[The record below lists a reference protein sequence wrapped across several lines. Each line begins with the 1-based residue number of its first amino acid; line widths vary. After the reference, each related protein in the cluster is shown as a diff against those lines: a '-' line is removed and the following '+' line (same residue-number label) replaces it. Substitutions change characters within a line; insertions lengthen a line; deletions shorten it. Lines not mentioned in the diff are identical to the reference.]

1 MNRGLRTEGDV
12 GLDVDAANLEELS
25 DEEVDL
31 YGEEEA
37 AGEEEKGDLAN
48 YKGIYFGDDT
58 KKYEDPE
65 TGAHFEFND
74 MVGRLSQL
82 KELRKKIDIQLGIP
96 EEDPKEALKREK
108 EAFKKSLGLGTNK

>member
-1 MNRGLRTEGDV
+1 MNRGLRTEGDL
-12 GLDVDAANLEELS
+12 GHDVEAANLDELS

-31 YGEEEA
+31 YGEEG
-37 AGEEEKGDLAN
+37 GEGEDEKGDLAN

-74 MVGRLSQL
+74 MIARLNQL

-108 EAFKKSLGLGTNK
+108 EAFKKSLGLQANK

>member
-12 GLDVDAANLEELS
+12 EIDHEAHNLDDLS
-25 DEEVDL
+25 DEEADL
-31 YGEEEA
+31 YGAEEG
-37 AGEEEKGDLAN
+37 GEEKDQDLAN

-74 MVGRLSQL
+74 MVGRLTQL
-82 KELRKKIDIQLGIP
+82 KELRRKIDAQLGIP
-96 EEDPKEALKREK
+96 EDDPKDALKREK
-108 EAFKKSLGLGTNK
+108 EAFRKQMEAGLSK

>member
-12 GLDVDAANLEELS
+12 PHDVEAANLDELS

-31 YGEEEA
+31 YGEEEGGDGDDKA
-37 AGEEEKGDLAN
+37 DLAN

-74 MVGRLSQL
+74 MINRLTQL

-108 EAFKKSLGLGTNK
+108 EAFKKSLGLTTNK